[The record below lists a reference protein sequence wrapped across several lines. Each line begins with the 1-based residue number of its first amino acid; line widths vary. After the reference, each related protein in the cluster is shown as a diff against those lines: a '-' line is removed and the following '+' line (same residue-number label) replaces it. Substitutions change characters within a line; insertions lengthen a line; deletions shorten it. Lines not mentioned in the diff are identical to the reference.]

1 MPLHPLPSSVARVR
15 PGGVR
20 RTGVLLDAAYVQ
32 RLSQIGR
39 DNGLDHV
46 GIAPASVFDRAR
58 STLIQRKADGLAD
71 TMQFTY
77 RNPRR
82 STDPTATLPTA
93 QSLVVAARSYMIEQ
107 PPRPAGPMA
116 AVARYAWVD
125 HYESLRV
132 GLRAVGAQ
140 LKADGYRAVV
150 VADDNA
156 LVDRESA
163 WLAGLGWFGKNA
175 NLLMPGVGSYFVL
188 GCVIT
193 SAPLPA
199 LAEPLPDGCG
209 TCQRCLDACPTHAII
224 APGVVHAGRCLA
236 WILQRPGIIPVQ
248 FRAALGDRL
257 YGCDD
262 CQTVC
267 PPSVR
272 SERRSAQPAVGPMDA
287 WVPVLQLL
295 AASDQE
301 LLDNYGRWYIADR
314 NPVWLRRNALVVLGN
329 IGDPTDGA
337 VVGALKDYVAH
348 AEPALRA
355 HAVWAAAQLGLRSL
369 LPRTDPDPDVQIE
382 LAAAV
387 R

>member
-1 MPLHPLPSSVARVR
+1 MPQHPPPRSVARLHAAPVHHTR
-15 PGGVR
+15 
-20 RTGVLLDAAYVQ
+20 VLPDPAYVQ

-58 STLIQRKADGLAD
+58 SALIQRKAEGLAD

-77 RNPRR
+77 RNPHR
-82 STDPTATLPTA
+82 STDPTTTLPSA
-93 QSLVVAARSYMIEQ
+93 QALVVATRSYMIEQ
-107 PPRPAGPMA
+107 PSRPAGPMA

-132 GLRAVGAQ
+132 GLRAMSAQ
-140 LKADGYRAVV
+140 LKADGYRAAV

-156 LVDRESA
+156 IVDRESA

-199 LAEPLPDGCG
+199 LAEPLADGCG
-209 TCQRCLDACPTHAII
+209 ACQRCLDACPTQAII

-236 WILQRPGIIPVQ
+236 WILQRPGIVPLQ
-248 FRAALGDRL
+248 FRAALGNRL

-272 SERRSAQPAVGPMDA
+272 SERRSAKPSAASVDA

-295 AASDQE
+295 AASDKE
-301 LLDNYGRWYIADR
+301 LLDRYGRWYIADR
-314 NPVWLRRNALVVLGN
+314 NPIWLRRNALVVLGN
-329 IGDPTDGA
+329 IGDPTDAGVIGA
-337 VVGALKDYVAH
+337 VRDYVGH
-348 AEPALRA
+348 AEPVLRA
-355 HAVWAAAQLGLRSL
+355 HAVWAAAQLGLLSL
-369 LPRTDPDPDVQIE
+369 LPRTDPDPDVQTE
-382 LAAAV
+382 LAAAL